1 MHNKKINFNKPHN
14 FIQGLK
20 PLANSIPHGLKKIL
34 KKNGYNFT
42 NIVDNWSKIVG
53 KEISSHCYPYTIKI
67 GKNVK
72 NGKLIINVIHGKEL
86 EVEYSKNIIIDNIN
100 SFFGYNYVSEVKL
113 KVIQGRKEV
122 VKNMNKSSPHNI
134 KFEKKLESI
143 QNEKLK
149 TSLNKLIDAFNIKY
163 S

>member
-1 MHNKKINFNKPHN
+1 
-14 FIQGLK
+14 
-20 PLANSIPHGLKKIL
+20 
-34 KKNGYNFT
+34 
-42 NIVDNWSKIVG
+42 
-53 KEISSHCYPYTIKI
+53 
-67 GKNVK
+67 VK